1 MYRGL
6 LGGLILIFL
15 YFDLPSMI
23 YVLIGMLF
31 FEGLT
36 NLRMP
41 ILINRLMGRTD
52 ANGELQLVSVQARLN
67 MDSER
72 VWRLVVGTLLL
83 ITFGIL
89 YQYLWFIPWFMG
101 FAILGAGISGVCPV
115 LFAIQWSGFR

>member
-6 LGGLILIFL
+6 FGGLILIFL
-15 YFDLPSMI
+15 YFDLTNMI
-23 YVLIGMLF
+23 YVMIGMLF

-36 NLRMP
+36 NLRIP
-41 ILINRLMGRTD
+41 ILTNRLIGRID
-52 ANGELQLVSVQARLN
+52 AIAASQQTRLN

-72 VWRLVVGTLLL
+72 VWRLVVGTMLL

-89 YQYLWFIPWFMG
+89 YQYLWFFPWFMG
-101 FAILGAGISGVCPV
+101 LAILGAGISGVCPV